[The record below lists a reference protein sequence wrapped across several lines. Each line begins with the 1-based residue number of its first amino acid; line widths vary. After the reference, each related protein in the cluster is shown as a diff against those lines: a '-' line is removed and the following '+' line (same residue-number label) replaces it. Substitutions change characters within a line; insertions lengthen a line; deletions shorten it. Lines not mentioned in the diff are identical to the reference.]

1 MWFLRGLLLPPIV
14 AMAMQLHAAEVQ
26 ISPPPERLPV
36 AEGPDS
42 GSVEPDFLP
51 GNTAAPGYGEFAA
64 PEPPLP
70 EREGPEVVTPTEQH
84 PEEVSATPRRF
95 RYAITVEVRGVYDD
109 NVTLSRGA
117 DRRDD
122 VYGALMPQLNAG
134 VGDVDTRQENYVA
147 LNYTPTA
154 LFYVDNS
161 DFNTIEQVGRLEG
174 QWRIRRVALR
184 LTQDYASVQSS
195 NLNVADP
202 DGGFANQTNLDI
214 GGRRR
219 VTRYATRLD
228 ASAELTGKTSLRLGA
243 SYSVDDPED
252 LIGSDT
258 LTATAAVDYRYGP
271 KLSLGLG
278 VTGGK
283 QYVDEPSPD
292 TTFQQV
298 NVRGTYEVTG
308 KIRAT
313 GSAGVEFRGSDDG
326 IQQNISPVF
335 AVGLAYAPFD
345 GTQLDV
351 SATRRTLNSAS
362 AIGQDFTSTQ
372 LIVTARQRFLQRIFA
387 NLSAGIQE
395 QTYFSTFTGVSTDR
409 KDNYYFI
416 AAGIDVRITEFWF
429 AGLFFTHRANQ
440 SSLDFYTFDNNQYG
454 IRTTLT
460 F

>member
-1 MWFLRGLLLPPIV
+1 MSFRRGFPLLAMVLMAIQTAGTEAQTAAPAEALPLR
-14 AMAMQLHAAEVQ
+14 
-26 ISPPPERLPV
+26 
-36 AEGPDS
+36 EGP
-42 GSVEPDFLP
+42 GGHIEPDHLP
-51 GNTAAPGYGEFAA
+51 GNTTAPAPGDFAA
-64 PEPPLP
+64 PEPLP
-70 EREGPEVVTPTEQH
+70 AADEPEIATPPEED
-84 PEEVSATPRRF
+84 PEEVASTPRRF

-117 DRRDD
+117 ERRDD
-122 VYGALMPQLNAG
+122 FYTAFMPQLTAG
-134 VGDVDTRQENYVA
+134 IGDVDTRQENYIA

-161 DFNTIEQVGRLEG
+161 DFNTIEQVGRLEA

-184 LTQDYASVQSS
+184 LTQDFASVQSS

-202 DGGFANQTNLDI
+202 DGGFANQANLDI

-243 SYSVDDPED
+243 SYSVDDPEG

-278 VTGGK
+278 VSGGK
-283 QYVDEPSPD
+283 QYVEEPSPD

-298 NVRGTYEVTG
+298 NLRGTYELTG
-308 KIRAT
+308 KMRAT
-313 GSAGVEFRGSDDG
+313 GSAGVEFRESEDG
-326 IQQNISPVF
+326 MQQNISPVF
-335 AVGLAYAPFD
+335 AFGLAYAPFD
-345 GTQLDV
+345 GTQVDI

-372 LIVTARQRFLQRIFA
+372 LTVTARQRFLQRIFV

-409 KDNYYFI
+409 DDNYYFI
-416 AAGIDVRITEFWF
+416 AGGIDVRFTEFWF
-429 AGLFFTHRANQ
+429 AGVFFTHRENQ
-440 SSLDFYTFDNNQYG
+440 SSLDVYSFDSNQYG

>member
-1 MWFLRGLLLPPIV
+1 
-14 AMAMQLHAAEVQ
+14 
-26 ISPPPERLPV
+26 
-36 AEGPDS
+36 
-42 GSVEPDFLP
+42 
-51 GNTAAPGYGEFAA
+51 
-64 PEPPLP
+64 
-70 EREGPEVVTPTEQH
+70 
-84 PEEVSATPRRF
+84 
-95 RYAITVEVRGVYDD
+95 
-109 NVTLSRGA
+109 
-117 DRRDD
+117 
-122 VYGALMPQLNAG
+122 MPQLTAG
-134 VGDVDTRQENYVA
+134 LGDIDTRQENYIA
-147 LNYTPTA
+147 LNYSPTA
-154 LFYVDNS
+154 LFYVDNT

-184 LTQDYASVQSS
+184 LTQDFASVQSS

-228 ASAELTGKTSLRLGA
+228 ASADLTGKTSLRLGG
-243 SYSVDDPED
+243 SYSVEDPED

-258 LTATAAVDYRYGP
+258 LTGTVAVDYRYGP

-278 VTGGK
+278 LTAGK
-283 QYVDEPSPD
+283 QYVEEPSPD

-298 NVRGTYEVTG
+298 NVRGSYELTG
-308 KIRAT
+308 KMRAT
-313 GSAGVEFRGSDDG
+313 GSIGVEFRESEDG
-326 IQQNISPVF
+326 TQQNISPVF
-335 AVGLAYAPFD
+335 AFGLAYAPFD
-345 GTQLDV
+345 GTQLDI

-372 LIVTARQRFLQRIFA
+372 VIVTARQRFLQRIFA

-395 QTYFSTFTGVSTDR
+395 QTYFSTFSGISTDR
-409 KDNYYFI
+409 DDNYYFI

-429 AGLFFTHRANQ
+429 AGVFFTHRENQ
-440 SSLDFYTFDNNQYG
+440 SSLAVYSFDNSQYG